1 MQAPPPL
8 PGLPALRRRLL
19 LLGAG
24 AAGLARPAL
33 AQTPWPDR
41 PIRLVI
47 GFTPGGTN
55 DIVGRLVTEAM
66 APLLGAGFVIE
77 NRAGAG
83 GMLAADL
90 VAKAAPDGNTLLLGG
105 SGGLTIPSLVHARLP
120 FDIDTAFAPVGM
132 IGAAPNVIIVQPGL
146 AVRSLAEL
154 QAFAKARRG
163 PLTYGSP
170 GVGSTGHPAG
180 ALVAQ
185 ALGIEMEH
193 VPYRGT
199 APALTDLVAG
209 RIDVFVNA
217 LAPLLPFIQDGR
229 VRALAIAGGRR
240 AQSLPDLPTT
250 AEAGFPAILA
260 ATWWGL
266 FAPAGTP
273 TERITRL
280 HAALNRALALPEVRR
295 RLAEGGVEV
304 EASESP
310 AAFARDFAADRIR
323 WAPVMQAAGIR
334 VE

>member
-1 MQAPPPL
+1 MRRRPLLLAPLAPL
-8 PGLPALRRRLL
+8 AQPGLAK
-19 LLGAG
+19 
-24 AAGLARPAL
+24 PAL
-33 AQTPWPDR
+33 AQAPWPDR
-41 PIRLVI
+41 PIRLII

-55 DIVGRLVTEAM
+55 DIVGRLVTDAM
-66 APLLGAGFVIE
+66 APILGTNFVIE

-120 FDIDTAFAPVGM
+120 FDIDTAFAPVGL
-132 IGAAPNVIIVQPGL
+132 IGAAPNVILVQTGL
-146 AVRSLAEL
+146 PVRSLAEL
-154 QAFAKARRG
+154 QAHAKAQRT

-185 ALGIEMEH
+185 ALGIPMEH

-217 LAPLLPFIQDGR
+217 LAPLLPFIREGK
-229 VRALAIAGGRR
+229 VRALAIAGPRR
-240 AQSLPDLPTT
+240 TDALPDLPTT
-250 AEAGFPAILA
+250 AEAGFPTIQA

-273 TERITRL
+273 AERIARL
-280 HAALNRALALPEVRR
+280 HAALGQVLGMPEIRR
-295 RLAEGGVEV
+295 RLAEGGVDV
-304 EASESP
+304 EPSETP
-310 AAFARDFAADRIR
+310 AAFARFFAADRAR
-323 WAPVMQAAGIR
+323 WAPVVQAAGIR